1 MPNEPGLQPIATRV
15 IDKQP
20 CLVRLVTEE
29 CEIDGHIHIMIN
41 HRPSDVLN
49 DSNEFIP
56 VTDLRLT
63 PRGTGMTEELTFIAL
78 RKDNILMLKPHPDNP
93 EMKPR
98 R

>member
-1 MPNEPGLQPIATRV
+1 MAKDPGMQPISTRV

-29 CEIDGHIHIMIN
+29 AEIDGHIHIMIN

-49 DSNEFIP
+49 DDNRFLP
-56 VTDLRLT
+56 VTELRIT
-63 PRGTGMTEELTFIAL
+63 PRGTGMSEELPFIAL
-78 RKDNILMLKPHPDNP
+78 SKAKILMLKPHPDNP